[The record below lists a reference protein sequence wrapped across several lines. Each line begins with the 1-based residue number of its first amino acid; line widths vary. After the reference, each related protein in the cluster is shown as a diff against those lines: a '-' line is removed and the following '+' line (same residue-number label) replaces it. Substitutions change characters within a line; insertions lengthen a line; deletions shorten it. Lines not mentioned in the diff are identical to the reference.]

1 MNLSCDKGE
10 YVNSKKMASLGS
22 QFTLLLW
29 KNFKLQGRKKC
40 VTVFEILVPLFFAGL
55 LLMIRAVVDS
65 EYINHDTK
73 YDRFSLSTISMNIE
87 KDILLYTPSNSYT
100 DALMTTVSLAIFNND
115 SHSKYVME

>member
-1 MNLSCDKGE
+1 
-10 YVNSKKMASLGS
+10 MASLGS

-100 DALMTTVSLAIFNND
+100 DALMTTVSLAIFNNA
-115 SHSKYVME
+115 SHSKYAIE